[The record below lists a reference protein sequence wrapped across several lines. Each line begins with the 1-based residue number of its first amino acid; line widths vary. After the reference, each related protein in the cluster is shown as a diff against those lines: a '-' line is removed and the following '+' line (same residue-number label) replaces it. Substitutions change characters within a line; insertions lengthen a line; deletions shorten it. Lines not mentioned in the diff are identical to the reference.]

1 MQATARLC
9 TDEVQPTMALL
20 GIDFHIQAQLPGA
33 ILLTMHA
40 LSHLPLQTLQA

>member
-9 TDEVQPTMALL
+9 TDEVQPTMALR
-20 GIDFHIQAQLPGA
+20 GIKFHIQSQLPDTN
-33 ILLTMHA
+33 LHTMLA